1 MFTHKHRDLI
11 SSSVLIGVGLIFCIG
26 SVRYGDVR
34 ARIPSAG
41 FFPFV
46 GGMILIFL
54 SVIHLISFVRKKAT
68 GEKEKFFP
76 QRYSWKRILF
86 SLFTLFA
93 YGVSL
98 KFLGFFLVTFL
109 FMLFSLRFIEPLK
122 WKMVFA
128 LSILT
133 SVFSYLLFEVWLKVQ
148 LPHGIFEGMAK
159 WIF

>member
-11 SSSVLIGVGLIFCIG
+11 SSLVLIGVGIVFCAG
-26 SVRYGDVR
+26 SVKYGDVR
-34 ARIPSAG
+34 SKIPSAG

-46 GGMILIFL
+46 GGMILILL
-54 SVIHLISFVRKKAT
+54 SVIHLISSIKKEIN

-122 WKMVFA
+122 WKMVFT
-128 LSILT
+128 LSLLT
-133 SVFSYLLFEVWLKVQ
+133 SVFSYLLFEVWLKVP

>member
-1 MFTHKHRDLI
+1 MGI
-11 SSSVLIGVGLIFCIG
+11 IFCIG

-34 ARIPSAG
+34 SGIPSAG

-46 GGMILIFL
+46 GGMILILL
-54 SVIHLISFVRKKAT
+54 SVIHLISSIKKEIN

-76 QRYSWKRILF
+76 QRYSWKRILL

-128 LSILT
+128 LSLLT